1 MSAALA
7 GASPSLHV
15 AWVLRP
21 FDLFPAGG
29 GVGRRFLPLS
39 LLGSSAGA
47 VFRRRTPFAFLSWL
61 FLTWWMIAA
70 VAIRMV
76 AVTERLYY
84 ERCARRG
91 LSFAACRLGVAA
103 LRLVPCWGWGWPS
116 GLIIISHRRP

>member
-1 MSAALA
+1 MVVYICQIFEERIR
-7 GASPSLHV
+7 SPFQ
-15 AWVLRP
+15 RP
-21 FDLFPAGG
+21 TGSNPVFSSE
-29 GVGRRFLPLS
+29 FLPLS

-116 GLIIISHRRP
+116 GLIIFSHRRP